1 MNIGVKWVNHRSS
14 SFNVHNPETV
24 QLPASSA
31 SRVQIPASRSQR
43 PDSSI
48 QSPASRFQGPE
59 SRVQR
64 PESSVQSPASRVQRP
79 ASRVQRPESSVQSPA
94 SRVQRPESRVQR
106 PTFASRVQELCP
118 FIASIKTTLTLV
130 EIIKG
135 RQFCDFATKDFF
147 LKQKSLL

>member
-1 MNIGVKWVNHRSS
+1 MNIGVKWVNRRSS

-48 QSPASRFQGPE
+48 QSPTSRFQGPE

-79 ASRVQRPESSVQSPA
+79 ASRVQRPESSVQSPDSNVQSPA
-94 SRVQRPESRVQR
+94 PRAQRPESSVKLLR
-106 PTFASRVQELCP
+106 PESRNSGMPSFSTYENFPQKLTF
-118 FIASIKTTLTLV
+118 LT
-130 EIIKG
+130 
-135 RQFCDFATKDFF
+135 
-147 LKQKSLL
+147 SLIYARMCAYQGV